1 MRDADDCEVVLRVAR
16 SDRVLVE
23 NHPAPSQVSADQ
35 DQNLSLLLLDG
46 LYTNQRCQAEV
57 ISSGLGDH
65 NLRESTHMVPWYES
79 YPTPSLGLTR
89 GGSEP
94 QGVCLLWRARSP
106 RHLIH
111 KTSS

>member
-1 MRDADDCEVVLRVAR
+1 MLRVAR

-57 ISSGLGDH
+57 ISSGLGHH
-65 NLRESTHMVPWYES
+65 NLRETTHRVPWYES
-79 YPTPSLGLTR
+79 YPTPSLGLTGR
-89 GGSEP
+89 RSEP
-94 QGVCLLWRARSP
+94 QGAYLLFLAEARTP

-111 KTSS
+111 KTTP